1 MDGSSKK
8 MRIALIQFEAVL
20 GDVEGNV
27 AKAVA
32 QIAEAAANGADMV
45 VLPEL
50 FSTGY
55 HLDTV
60 GPKMTEYA
68 AMGETTIETLSAA
81 ARENGCYVVAG
92 IAMLHGLAGVP
103 FNSAVLIDRNGAV
116 QGVFDKVHLWALE
129 RFYFRSGNE
138 FPVFDTEFGKV
149 GIIIC
154 YDLGFPEAARI
165 LALKGA
171 ELILCPSAWCAEDM
185 DVWHTNVPCRALEN
199 TCFVA
204 AVNRFGREGEDL
216 YMPGHSMVCGPRGHR
231 LAYAEEEAETI
242 LYADI
247 DFDEVRTNRVTSPY
261 LRDRRPDAYDDVVHW

>member
-1 MDGSSKK
+1 MEGSDRN
-8 MRIALIQFEAVL
+8 MRIALVQFEGAL

-27 AKAVA
+27 SKAVA
-32 QIAEAAANGADMV
+32 QIAEAAGQGADMV

-68 AMGETTIETLSAA
+68 AMDESTIEALSAA
-81 ARENGCYVVAG
+81 AREHGCYVVAG
-92 IAMLHGLAGVP
+92 LAMLRGLTGVP
-103 FNSAVLIDRNGAV
+103 FNSAVFIDRNGCV
-116 QGVFDKVHLWALE
+116 QGSFDKVHLWALE

-138 FPVFDTEFGKV
+138 FPVFETEFGKV

-165 LALKGA
+165 LALRGA
-171 ELILCPSAWCAEDM
+171 ELIVCPSAWCVEDM

-204 AVNRFGREGEDL
+204 AVNRFGREGDDL
-216 YMPGHSMVCGPRGHR
+216 YMPGHSMVCNPRGHKI
-231 LAYAEEEAETI
+231 AYVEDEAETI

-247 DFDEVRTNRVTSPY
+247 DFDEVRTHRVTSPY
-261 LRDRRPDAYDDVVHW
+261 LRDRRPDAYDGVTGW